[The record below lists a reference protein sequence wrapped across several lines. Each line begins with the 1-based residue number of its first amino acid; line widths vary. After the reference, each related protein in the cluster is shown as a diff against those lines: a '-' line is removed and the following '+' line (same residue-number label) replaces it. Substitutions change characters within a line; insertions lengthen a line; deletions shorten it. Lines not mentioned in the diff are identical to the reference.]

1 MVCFERVRMGGA
13 AVLVMGDHWAVRVGK
28 DLQDLQDCH
37 EIAQENKSMAVR
49 SITSQGEELRLR
61 KGVDGSDFENQNRTV
76 KPVEGTLTLSGT
88 TTKTDEDISVFIQQW
103 IDRHKKYNLFGA
115 NCQKFARDLVEFLVG
130 GSYEP
135 PCPLPQASK
144 AVWKCG
150 AGHFAAKSENNG
162 FNMSKWSTGKVGGIW
177 HLFGI
182 EMEGPK
188 VARGAFPHKCWGNWG
203 PFAEA
208 SLFRIEAKCIPL
220 RLRLEPNLNTRFGL
234 RDGQFQLKFAGF
246 GISIAEWGGIGLSTP
261 LGGVGLGRF

>member
-1 MVCFERVRMGGA
+1 MS
-13 AVLVMGDHWAVRVGK
+13 
-28 DLQDLQDCH
+28 
-37 EIAQENKSMAVR
+37 EI
-49 SITSQGEELRLR
+49 
-61 KGVDGSDFENQNRTV
+61 
-76 KPVEGTLTLSGT
+76 
-88 TTKTDEDISVFIQQW
+88 
-103 IDRHKKYNLFGA
+103 
-115 NCQKFARDLVEFLVG
+115 ARDLVEFLVG

-144 AVWKCG
+144 AIWKCG
-150 AGHFAAKSENNG
+150 AGQFTVKSENNG

-208 SLFRIEAKCIPL
+208 SLFRIEAKCVPL

-246 GISIAEWGGIGLSTP
+246 GISVAEWGGIGLSTP